1 MVLHN
6 IRNLIIFN
14 DEKLQKTCT
23 PIPYIWE
30 RIRIATLE
38 NNHDRRQSFA
48 QEWSLMS
55 MSRMSKKLE
64 ACFGDIGVLVKSIWL
79 YQADFEKNK
88 IF

>member
-1 MVLHN
+1 M
-6 IRNLIIFN
+6 
-14 DEKLQKTCT
+14 
-23 PIPYIWE
+23 WE

-48 QEWSLMS
+48 QEWSLMT
-55 MSRMSKKLE
+55 MSCMSKKLE
-64 ACFGDIGVLVKSIWL
+64 ADFGDIGVLVKSIRL